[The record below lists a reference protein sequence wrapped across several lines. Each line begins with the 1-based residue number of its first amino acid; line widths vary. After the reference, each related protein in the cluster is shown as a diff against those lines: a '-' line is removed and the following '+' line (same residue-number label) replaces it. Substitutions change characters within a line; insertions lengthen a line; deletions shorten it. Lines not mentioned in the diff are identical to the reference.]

1 MLGLF
6 SEGSWGRMLLT
17 RAIPYRLCKSILF
30 VEVKKAPEVGLDL
43 VANTKKFDGRD
54 LGLAQTINS
63 LEEKL
68 LHGLVLEKVDGGT
81 AHPPSPLSCTKSLR
95 I

>member
-6 SEGSWGRMLLT
+6 SEGSLGRMLLT

-30 VEVKKAPEVGLDL
+30 VEVKKAQEVGLEL
-43 VANTKKFDGRD
+43 VTNAKKFDGHD
-54 LGLAQTINS
+54 LGLAQTIES
-63 LEEKL
+63 LEEEQ
-68 LHGLVLEKVDGGT
+68 LHRLVLEKVDGGT
-81 AHPPSPLSCTKSLR
+81 AHPVPPLSCTKSLR